1 MLRAFALR
9 EVSHTYNSRSSEER
23 FIVKFAS
30 FRLRGVPGYGLVTAD
45 GLRPVGSP
53 FAARYPDLRAVIAAG
68 ELPAAGASALASA
81 QRPDPAWLVMEPVI
95 PNPGKIL
102 CVGVNYLEHIREMG
116 REPPD
121 YPVIFVRHPG
131 SLVGDGEPIV
141 RPSVSTQYDF
151 EGEFAFVI
159 GRNARYVPKE
169 RALDYIAGYAC
180 FMDGSVRD
188 FQRQTSQFTAG
199 KNFPRSGAF
208 GPHLV
213 TTDEIPDPAALRLVT
228 RLNGQVMQAA
238 PIADMRFGVA
248 DLVAYC
254 STFTELEPGDVI
266 TTGTPSG
273 VGFARQPPVWLSP
286 GDTLEVE
293 VSGIGVLRN
302 AVIAEEP

>member
-1 MLRAFALR
+1 M
-9 EVSHTYNSRSSEER
+9 
-23 FIVKFAS
+23 KFAS
-30 FRLRGVPGYGLVTAD
+30 FRVRGVPCYGLVTPD

-68 ELPAAGASALASA
+68 ALQAASASALANP
-81 QRPDPAWLVMEPVI
+81 QRPDPAWLAMEPVI

-121 YPVIFVRHPG
+121 YPVIFTRYPG
-131 SLVGDGEPIV
+131 SLVGDGQPIV

-151 EGEFAFVI
+151 EGELAVVI
-159 GRNARYVPKE
+159 GRRARYLTKE
-169 RALDYIAGYAC
+169 RALGHVAGYAC

-199 KNFPRSGAF
+199 KNFPASGAF

-213 TTDEIPDPAALRLVT
+213 TADEIPDPKALQLTT
-228 RLNGQVMQAA
+228 RLNGQVMQQA
-238 PIADMRFGVA
+238 PVADLRFGVPE
-248 DLVAYC
+248 LLAYC
-254 STFTELEPGDVI
+254 STFTQLEPGDVI

-273 VGFARQPPVWLSP
+273 VGFARQPPVWLTP

-302 AVIAEEP
+302 TVIAEEPL